1 MSMSSGTG
9 LPLVTV
15 VMVQRDRVS
24 VAGRAI
30 RQLFDVTEAPFVFV
44 YVDGRSRRSVR
55 RELDRL
61 RDEFGF
67 VVLRADR
74 RLTPNQARTIGLR
87 EVTTPYVV
95 FVDNDCLVQPG
106 WLTTLLRTAEEQSAA
121 VVGPLYAVGDPV
133 PQRVHVAGGFTILDG
148 AAGERHFQDI
158 LRFYNLPWVDLPTD
172 LQRQRCDF
180 AEFHC
185 LLIRTDILVAVGGL
199 DQAMFSTHEHL
210 DLCMRVSAAGGEVW
224 FEPAVVVNFAFPSE
238 LRVSDLPYFLWRWSE
253 QATRATLEHF
263 STKYDI
269 GPEFLDGAC
278 EIVCWLRQ
286 DSLFERPRAAAER
299 RFGNHAAQAV
309 LAVLRKTAGP
319 LERSLNRCFIHPPQP
334 NPPIAV
340 TRSGPTGSGRL
351 GHTGSSQRRLVRSS
365 VLLLLA
371 IVAIVGAVVMPEWWR
386 RRIPGDPSSDL
397 N

>member
-1 MSMSSGTG
+1 M
-9 LPLVTV
+9 
-15 VMVQRDRVS
+15 
-24 VAGRAI
+24 
-30 RQLFDVTEAPFVFV
+30 FV

-55 RELDRL
+55 HELDRL

-106 WLTTLLRTAEEQSAA
+106 WLTTLLRTAEEQNAT
-121 VVGPLYAVGDPV
+121 VVGPLYATGDPV

-199 DQAMFSTHEHL
+199 DEAMFSTHEHL

-269 GPEFLDGAC
+269 GPEFLERHVRDRVLVTSGLA
-278 EIVCWLRQ
+278 LRTAPSSHRTQ
-286 DSLFERPRAAAER
+286 IRQPRSTKPCSRSCAKRRDPSNDPSTAASSTRHSPTHRSPSPARGQRGRVESATPARHNVVSRGLLF
-299 RFGNHAAQAV
+299 
-309 LAVLRKTAGP
+309 
-319 LERSLNRCFIHPPQP
+319 RCF
-334 NPPIAV
+334 
-340 TRSGPTGSGRL
+340 L
-351 GHTGSSQRRLVRSS
+351 
-365 VLLLLA
+365 
-371 IVAIVGAVVMPEWWR
+371 
-386 RRIPGDPSSDL
+386 PSSPSWVP
-397 N
+397 

>member
-1 MSMSSGTG
+1 M
-9 LPLVTV
+9 P
-15 VMVQRDRVS
+15 
-24 VAGRAI
+24 A
-30 RQLFDVTEAPFVFV
+30 
-44 YVDGRSRRSVR
+44 
-55 RELDRL
+55 
-61 RDEFGF
+61 
-67 VVLRADR
+67 
-74 RLTPNQARTIGLR
+74 
-87 EVTTPYVV
+87 
-95 FVDNDCLVQPG
+95 
-106 WLTTLLRTAEEQSAA
+106 
-121 VVGPLYAVGDPV
+121 GDPV

-199 DQAMFSTHEHL
+199 DEAMFSTHEHL

-238 LRVSDLPYFLWRWSE
+238 LRLSDLPYFLWRWSE

-340 TRSGPTGSGRL
+340 TRSGPTRSGRL

-365 VLLLLA
+365 VRLFLA

-386 RRIPGDPSSDL
+386 RRIPGDPSSEL
-397 N
+397 H

>member
-1 MSMSSGTG
+1 MSMLSGTG

-55 RELDRL
+55 HELDRL

-121 VVGPLYAVGDPV
+121 VVGPLYAAGDPV

-286 DSLFERPRAAAER
+286 DSLFERPRAATER

-319 LERSLNRCFIHPPQP
+319 LERSLNRCFIHSPQP

-340 TRSGPTGSGRL
+340 TRSGP
-351 GHTGSSQRRLVRSS
+351 
-365 VLLLLA
+365 
-371 IVAIVGAVVMPEWWR
+371 R
-386 RRIPGDPSSDL
+386 RRVDSATPARHNAVS
-397 N
+397 

>member
-1 MSMSSGTG
+1 M
-9 LPLVTV
+9 
-15 VMVQRDRVS
+15 
-24 VAGRAI
+24 
-30 RQLFDVTEAPFVFV
+30 FV

-55 RELDRL
+55 HELDRL
-61 RDEFGF
+61 RDELGF

-106 WLTTLLRTAEEQSAA
+106 WLTTLLRTAEEQRAA
-121 VVGPLYAVGDPV
+121 VVGPLYAAGDPV

-199 DQAMFSTHEHL
+199 DEAMFSTHEHL

-238 LRVSDLPYFLWRWSE
+238 LRLSDLPYFLWRWSE

-269 GPEFLDGAC
+269 GPDFLDGAC

-286 DSLFERPRAAAER
+286 DSLFERPRAASRTQIRQPRSASR
-299 RFGNHAAQAV
+299 ARGPAQDGGTP
-309 LAVLRKTAGP
+309 RTIPQP
-319 LERSLNRCFIHPPQP
+319 LLHPPATAQP
-334 NPPIAV
+334 TDRCHPLGANAVGSTRPHRLVTTPFREVFCSAVSCHRRHRECRSDAWMVTTPDSRRPKLRIAL
-340 TRSGPTGSGRL
+340 TRSA
-351 GHTGSSQRRLVRSS
+351 HARSDAMKERGLRS
-365 VLLLLA
+365 
-371 IVAIVGAVVMPEWWR
+371 P
-386 RRIPGDPSSDL
+386 
-397 N
+397 

>member
-1 MSMSSGTG
+1 MSTSSRTG
-9 LPLVTV
+9 EPLVTV

-30 RQLFDVTEAPFVFV
+30 RQLFDVTETPFVFV

-61 RDEFGF
+61 RDELGF

-106 WLTTLLRTAEEQSAA
+106 WLATLLRTAEEKSAA
-121 VVGPLYAVGDPV
+121 VVGPLYAAGDPV
-133 PQRVHVAGGFTILDG
+133 PQRVHVAGGFITLDG
-148 AAGERHFQDI
+148 APGERHFQDI

-172 LQRQRCDF
+172 LHRQRCDF

-199 DQAMFSTHEHL
+199 DEAMFSTHEHL
-210 DLCMRVSAAGGEVW
+210 DLCMRVIAAGGEVW
-224 FEPAVVVNFAFPSE
+224 FEPAVVVNFAFPTE
-238 LRVSDLPYFLWRWSE
+238 LRLSDLPYFLWRWSE

-263 STKYDI
+263 STKYGID
-269 GPEFLDGAC
+269 PDFLDGAC

-299 RFGNHAAQAV
+299 RFGNHGEQAV
-309 LAVLRKTAGP
+309 LAVLRATAGP
-319 LERSLNRCFIHPPQP
+319 VERSLNRRFIHPPLP
-334 NPPIAV
+334 NPPISV
-340 TRSGPTGSGRL
+340 TRSGPPHRSPMPARSRRDRVASATPARRTVGS
-351 GHTGSSQRRLVRSS
+351 
-365 VLLLLA
+365 
-371 IVAIVGAVVMPEWWR
+371 
-386 RRIPGDPSSDL
+386 
-397 N
+397 